1 MLKAKVVSAC
11 AVAALGLSVTA
22 CTAGAGTASSAST
35 AAQAPGIAPASSSS
49 TSSTP
54 ASASPV
60 ATTTTE
66 ATASTAPA
74 ASTPPASS
82 PAATANACTKFATT
96 HTFLYLT
103 AATEHPDGS
112 LTVTGNRAT
121 MVCGGA
127 DDFHYNFA
135 AATVTGQVTPSA
147 AVQVLNASLQD
158 IPITHAKF
166 PSYLKTDMNV
176 RVFIYSGPLAAITA
190 LSEQFHP

>member
-1 MLKAKVVSAC
+1 LP
-11 AVAALGLSVTA
+11 
-22 CTAGAGTASSAST
+22 SSAST

-49 TSSTP
+49 ASSTP
-54 ASASPV
+54 VSAGPV

-66 ATASTAPA
+66 ATASASTAPG
-74 ASTPPASS
+74 SS
-82 PAATANACTKFATT
+82 PSATANATSCTKVAAT

-112 LTVTGNRAT
+112 LTVTGSRAT

-127 DDFHYNFA
+127 DDFHYDFA

-147 AVQVLNASLQD
+147 ALQVLSPSLQLT
-158 IPITHAKF
+158 PITHAKF
-166 PSYLKTDMNV
+166 PSYLKTDQNV
-176 RVFIYSGPLAAITA
+176 RVFIYSGPLTAITT

>member
-1 MLKAKVVSAC
+1 MLKSKVVSAC

-22 CTAGAGTASSAST
+22 CTAGAASSAST

-54 ASASPV
+54 VSASPV

-66 ATASTAPA
+66 TTAPA
-74 ASTPPASS
+74 STTPAST
-82 PAATANACTKFATT
+82 PAATATANSCTKFAAT
-96 HTFLYLT
+96 HTFLYLK

-127 DDFHYNFA
+127 DDFHYDFA

-147 AVQVLNASLQD
+147 ALKVLNSSLQD
-158 IPITHAKF
+158 TPITHAKF
-166 PSYLKTDMNV
+166 PAYLKTDQNV
-176 RVFIYSGPLAAITA
+176 RVFIYSGPLTAITA

>member
-1 MLKAKVVSAC
+1 MLKSKVVSAC
-11 AVAALGLSVTA
+11 AVAVLGLSVTA
-22 CTAGAGTASSAST
+22 CTAGAGAASSAST

-49 TSSTP
+49 TSSVP
-54 ASASPV
+54 VSAGPV

-66 ATASTAPA
+66 ATAPASTA
-74 ASTPPASS
+74 PASS
-82 PAATANACTKFATT
+82 PAATANPCTKFAAT
-96 HTFLYLT
+96 HTFLYLK

-127 DDFHYNFA
+127 DDFHYDFA

-147 AVQVLNASLQD
+147 SLRVLSSSLQD

-166 PSYLKTDMNV
+166 PSYLKADQNV
-176 RVFIYSGPLAAITA
+176 RVFIYSGPLTAISA